1 MGGPSNRLPWRA
13 GRAHASASSTNEWN
27 MVLSCCVVGC
37 SSRGGRD
44 QVSFFS
50 IPSVI
55 DPGGCPEVEDLLANL
70 GSARSTE
77 KTGFHPSTVEFALLR
92 LILPQQLAKSHSF
105 STRAGFTC
113 PPGQRLLGP
122 PTRLITSAHNLY
134 RKFVLCFL
142 SLSRSIEYLW
152 LNLTIMC

>member
-1 MGGPSNRLPWRA
+1 MDLATGCPGGQVEPTPALA
-13 GRAHASASSTNEWN
+13 VQMNEICGAF
-27 MVLSCCVVGC
+27 LLLVGC

-77 KTGFHPSTVEFALLR
+77 KTGYSRVCSARTH
-92 LILPQQLAKSHSF
+92 LA
-105 STRAGFTC
+105 TTAG
-113 PPGQRLLGP
+113 
-122 PTRLITSAHNLY
+122 
-134 RKFVLCFL
+134 
-142 SLSRSIEYLW
+142 
-152 LNLTIMC
+152 